1 MSEIKHRVFEAC
13 RESVQK
19 KVDAVHAAIR
29 DAQQSANEETKSSA
43 GDKYET
49 GRAMA
54 QLEIEKLSA
63 QLSVLQKQMQEVLR
77 SNPDLTSST
86 VVVGSL
92 VHTDQGMFFIA
103 TNVGEL
109 AVEGKKVF
117 AISPQAPL
125 AQKMLGCCANDVI
138 DMNGRHFRID
148 AIE

>member
-1 MSEIKHRVFEAC
+1 MVFDSC
-13 RESVQK
+13 RESLQRK
-19 KVDAVHAAIR
+19 IDEVHTAIR

-63 QLSVLQKQMQEVLR
+63 QLSVLQNQMQEVVR
-77 SNPDLTSST
+77 TNPDVTSIS
-86 VVVGSL
+86 VGVGSL
-92 VHTDQGMFFIA
+92 VYTDQALFFIA
-103 TNVGEL
+103 TNAGEFT
-109 AVEGKKVF
+109 VRGKKVF

-125 AQKMLGCCANDVI
+125 AQKMLGRAAGEVI
-138 DMNGRHFRID
+138 NMNGRQFTIN